1 MEVRLT
7 TSIEKDTLEFLN
19 ILRESGVVNMYGATN
34 YIIDEFDVSRK
45 DAVQMLSLWMKNFN
59 KEGNYDTIKK

>member
-1 MEVRLT
+1 METRTT

-19 ILRESGVVNMYGATN
+19 ILRESGAVNMYGSTD
-34 YIIDEFDVSRK
+34 YIIEEFNVSRK
-45 DAVQMLSLWMKNFN
+45 EAVQMLSLWMKNFN

>member
-1 MEVRLT
+1 MEVRTT

-19 ILRESGVVNMYGATN
+19 ILRESGAVNMYGSTD
-34 YIIDEFDVSRK
+34 YIIEEFNVSRK
-45 DAVQMLSLWMKNFN
+45 EAVQLLSLWMKNFN

>member
-1 MEVRLT
+1 MEVRTT

-19 ILRESGVVNMYGATN
+19 ILRESGAVNMYGATD
-34 YIIDEFDVSRK
+34 YIIEEFDVSRK
-45 DAVQMLSLWMKNFN
+45 EAVQMLSLWMKNFN

>member
-1 MEVRLT
+1 MEVRTT

-19 ILRESGVVNMYGATN
+19 ILRESGAVNMYGATD
-34 YIIDEFDVSRK
+34 YIIEEFNVSRK
-45 DAVQMLSLWMKNFN
+45 EAVQMLSLWMKNFN

>member
-19 ILRESGVVNMYGATN
+19 GLRDSGVTNMYGATD

-45 DAVQMLSLWMKNFN
+45 EAAQMLSLWMKNFN